1 MGNEELVALAAD
13 ARSRLG
19 TDLPCRTHNKLGY
32 VGYQAIIIG
41 QQQLQRG
48 SLKVNEAEQGNGS
61 SQCHRLC
68 YIHID
73 PLSCLKSQVSSS
85 LSQQG

>member
-19 TDLPCRTHNKLGY
+19 KDLPCRSHNKLGY
-32 VGYQAIIIG
+32 VGYQVIIIG

-48 SLKVNEAEQGNGS
+48 SLKVNEA
-61 SQCHRLC
+61 
-68 YIHID
+68 
-73 PLSCLKSQVSSS
+73 
-85 LSQQG
+85 

>member
-32 VGYQAIIIG
+32 VGYQVIIIG

-48 SLKVNEAEQGNGS
+48 SLKSKRSRAGQW
-61 SQCHRLC
+61 LFTM
-68 YIHID
+68 
-73 PLSCLKSQVSSS
+73 PQVVLYSYRPSF
-85 LSQQG
+85 LFEVTG

>member
-32 VGYQAIIIG
+32 VGYQVIIIG

-48 SLKVNEAEQGNGS
+48 SLKVNEAEQGNGC
-61 SQCHRLC
+61 SQFTM
-68 YIHID
+68 
-73 PLSCLKSQVSSS
+73 PQVVLYSYRPSF
-85 LSQQG
+85 LFEVTG